1 MTSSKP
7 VLAISAIAP
16 IVLLAVVIAFL
27 LGPAS
32 TFLQFGV
39 VLPEVSIEKVEFI
52 ENEIQAT
59 VRNTGPIDVSVA
71 LADVNDRIQPA
82 AIEPD
87 SSLKRFETAL
97 VRIPFDW
104 NEGQPY
110 EIGVTVD
117 DGTRFTTQ
125 VDAAFASLEPDV
137 DLFVFLGMIGFL
149 IGVVPIM
156 IGLLWYPFI
165 KKLGKNAFNFFLA
178 FTMGLLIFLGID
190 AVLEASE
197 ISERHLSSIFN
208 GELLIATVV
217 ILSFLSL
224 YGIGQKLI
232 KTENLSTLSKGLT
245 ISLMIAIGIGL
256 HNLGEG
262 LAVGAAIALGEVALS
277 TFLIVGFATHNTT
290 EGLAIAAPLTNSK
303 AKIAKMVG
311 LGLIAGAPAIFG
323 CWVGGFS
330 FSPLFTLI
338 FLAIGAGAIFQVVI
352 SIFQYMKDKSD
363 LLSNTSLFAGV
374 SVGLIVMYLSLI
386 HISEP
391 TRQEANSYAVF

>member
-16 IVLLAVVIAFL
+16 IVLLAIMIAFL

-32 TFLQFGV
+32 SFLQFGM
-39 VLPEVSIEKVEFI
+39 VLPEVSIEKVEFTG
-52 ENEIQAT
+52 NEIRAT
-59 VRNTGPIDVSVA
+59 VRNTGPVDVNVVI
-71 LADVNDRIQPA
+71 ADVNDRIQPA

-87 SSLKRFETAL
+87 SSLGRFETAV

-110 EIGVTVD
+110 EIGVTID
-117 DGTRFTTQ
+117 DGTRFAKQ
-125 VDAAFASLEPDV
+125 VDVAFASLEPDV
-137 DLFVFLGMIGFL
+137 DLFVFLGLIGLL

-165 KKLGKNAFNFFLA
+165 KKLGKNSFNFFLA

-197 ISERHLSSIFN
+197 ISKNHLSSIFN
-208 GELLIATVV
+208 GELLISTVV

-224 YGIGQKLI
+224 YGFGKRLI
-232 KTENLSTLSKGLT
+232 KKTEFSTLSKGLA
-245 ISLMIAIGIGL
+245 ISLMIAIGIGF

-277 TFLIVGFATHNTT
+277 TFLIIGFATHNTT
-290 EGLAIAAPLTNSK
+290 EGLAIAAPLTSTK
-303 AKIAKMVG
+303 TKIAKMIG
-311 LGLIAGAPAIFG
+311 LGLIAGIPAIFG
-323 CWVGGFS
+323 TWIGGFS
-330 FSPLFTLI
+330 FSPFFTLV
-338 FLAIGAGAIFQVVI
+338 FLAIGAGAIFQVVL
-352 SIFQYMKDKSD
+352 SIFQYMKGKSD
-363 LLSNTSLFAGV
+363 LLSNTSLFAGI
-374 SVGLIVMYLSLI
+374 SAGLLVMYLTSVLI
-386 HISEP
+386 
-391 TRQEANSYAVF
+391 

>member
-16 IVLLAVVIAFL
+16 IVLLAIVIVFL

-232 KTENLSTLSKGLT
+232 KTNNLSTLSKGLT

-303 AKIAKMVG
+303 AKIAKMIG
-311 LGLIAGAPAIFG
+311 LGLIAGTPAIFG

-352 SIFQYMKDKSD
+352 SIFQYMKGKSD

-374 SVGLIVMYLSLI
+374 SVGLIVMYLTSVI
-386 HISEP
+386 I
-391 TRQEANSYAVF
+391 

>member
-16 IVLLAVVIAFL
+16 IVLLAIVIAFL

-232 KTENLSTLSKGLT
+232 KTNNLSTLSKGLT

-303 AKIAKMVG
+303 AKIAKMIG

-330 FSPLFTLI
+330 FSPLFSLI

-374 SVGLIVMYLSLI
+374 SVGLIVMYLTSVI
-386 HISEP
+386 I
-391 TRQEANSYAVF
+391 

>member
-16 IVLLAVVIAFL
+16 IVLLAIVIAFL

-59 VRNTGPIDVSVA
+59 VRNTGPIDVCIAV
-71 LADVNDRIQPA
+71 ADVNDRIQPA

-104 NEGQPY
+104 NEAQPY
-110 EIGVTVD
+110 EIGVTID
-117 DGTRFTTQ
+117 DGTRFTTE
-125 VDAAFASLEPDV
+125 VDAAFASLEPNV

-197 ISERHLSSIFN
+197 ISEKHLSSIFN

-232 KTENLSTLSKGLT
+232 KTDNLSTMSKGLT

-290 EGLAIAAPLTNSK
+290 EGLAIAAPLTSSK

-323 CWVGGFS
+323 CWIGGFS

-352 SIFQYMKDKSD
+352 SIFHYMKDKSD
-363 LLSNTSLFAGV
+363 LLSSTSLFAGV
-374 SVGLIVMYLSLI
+374 SVGLIVMYLTSVI
-386 HISEP
+386 I
-391 TRQEANSYAVF
+391 

>member
-16 IVLLAVVIAFL
+16 IVLLAIVIAFL

-59 VRNTGPIDVSVA
+59 VRNTGPIDVSIAV
-71 LADVNDRIQPA
+71 ADVNDRIQPA

-303 AKIAKMVG
+303 AKIAKMIG
-311 LGLIAGAPAIFG
+311 LGLIAGTPAIFG

-374 SVGLIVMYLSLI
+374 SVGLIVMYLTSVI
-386 HISEP
+386 I
-391 TRQEANSYAVF
+391 

>member
-16 IVLLAVVIAFL
+16 IVLLAIMIAFL

-32 TFLQFGV
+32 SFLQFGM
-39 VLPEVSIEKVEFI
+39 VLPEVSIEKVEFTG
-52 ENEIQAT
+52 NEIRAT
-59 VRNTGPIDVSVA
+59 VRNTGPVDVNVVI
-71 LADVNDRIQPA
+71 ADVNDRIQPA

-87 SSLKRFETAL
+87 SSLGRFETAV

-110 EIGVTVD
+110 EIGVTID
-117 DGTRFTTQ
+117 DGTRFAKQ
-125 VDAAFASLEPDV
+125 VDVAFASLEPDV
-137 DLFVFLGMIGFL
+137 DLFVFLGLIGLL

-165 KKLGKNAFNFFLA
+165 KKLGKNSFNFFLA

-197 ISERHLSSIFN
+197 ISKNHLSSVFN
-208 GELLIATVV
+208 GELLISTVV

-224 YGIGQKLI
+224 YGIGKKLI
-232 KTENLSTLSKGLT
+232 KKTEFSNLSKGLA
-245 ISLMIAIGIGL
+245 ISLMIAIGIGF

-290 EGLAIAAPLTNSK
+290 EGLAIAAPLTGTK
-303 AKIAKMVG
+303 AKIAKMIG
-311 LGLIAGAPAIFG
+311 LGLIAGMPAIFG
-323 CWVGGFS
+323 TWIGGFS
-330 FSPLFTLI
+330 FSPFLTVV
-338 FLAIGAGAIFQVVI
+338 FLAIGAGAIFQVVL
-352 SIFQYMKDKSD
+352 SIFQYMKEKSD
-363 LLSNTSLFAGV
+363 LLSNTSLFAGI
-374 SVGLIVMYLSLI
+374 SAGLLVMYLTSVLI
-386 HISEP
+386 
-391 TRQEANSYAVF
+391 

>member
-16 IVLLAVVIAFL
+16 IVLLAIVIAFL

-290 EGLAIAAPLTNSK
+290 EGLAIAAPLTKSK
-303 AKIAKMVG
+303 AKIMKMIG
-311 LGLIAGAPAIFG
+311 LGLIAGVPAIFG

-330 FSPLFTLI
+330 FSPFFTLV
-338 FLAIGAGAIFQVVI
+338 FLAIGAGAIFQFVL

-374 SVGLIVMYLSLI
+374 SVGLIVMYLTSVI
-386 HISEP
+386 I
-391 TRQEANSYAVF
+391 

>member
-1 MTSSKP
+1 
-7 VLAISAIAP
+7 
-16 IVLLAVVIAFL
+16 
-27 LGPAS
+27 
-32 TFLQFGV
+32 
-39 VLPEVSIEKVEFI
+39 
-52 ENEIQAT
+52 
-59 VRNTGPIDVSVA
+59 
-71 LADVNDRIQPA
+71 
-82 AIEPD
+82 
-87 SSLKRFETAL
+87 
-97 VRIPFDW
+97 
-104 NEGQPY
+104 
-110 EIGVTVD
+110 
-117 DGTRFTTQ
+117 
-125 VDAAFASLEPDV
+125 
-137 DLFVFLGMIGFL
+137 
-149 IGVVPIM
+149 M

-232 KTENLSTLSKGLT
+232 KTNNLSTLSKGLT

-303 AKIAKMVG
+303 AKIAKMIG
-311 LGLIAGAPAIFG
+311 LGLIAGTPAIFG

-374 SVGLIVMYLSLI
+374 SVGLIVMYLTSVI
-386 HISEP
+386 I
-391 TRQEANSYAVF
+391 

>member
-16 IVLLAVVIAFL
+16 IVLLAIMIAFL

-32 TFLQFGV
+32 SFLQFGV
-39 VLPEVSIEKVEFI
+39 VLPEVSIEKIEFI
-52 ENEIQAT
+52 GNEIQAI
-59 VRNTGPIDVSVA
+59 VRNTGPMDVDVV

-87 SSLKRFETAL
+87 TSLKRFETAL

-110 EIGVTVD
+110 EIGITTN
-117 DGTRFTTQ
+117 DGTRFAKG
-125 VDAAFASLEPDV
+125 VDAAFPALEPNV

-165 KKLGKNAFNFFLA
+165 KKLGKNTFNFFLA

-190 AVLEASE
+190 AVLEAAE
-197 ISERHLSSIFN
+197 ISENHLSSIFN

-217 ILSFLSL
+217 ILSFLAL
-224 YGIGQKLI
+224 YGVGKQLTK
-232 KTENLSTLSKGLT
+232 KTEFSKLSQGLA
-245 ISLMIAIGIGL
+245 ISLMIAIGIGF

-277 TFLIVGFATHNTT
+277 TFLIIGFATHNTT
-290 EGLAIAAPLTNSK
+290 EGLAIAAPLTKSK
-303 AKIAKMVG
+303 AKIMKMIG
-311 LGLIAGAPAIFG
+311 LGLIAGVPAIFG

-330 FSPLFTLI
+330 FSPFFTLV
-338 FLAIGAGAIFQVVI
+338 FLAIGAGAIFQVVL
-352 SIFQYMKDKSD
+352 SIFQYMKEKSD
-363 LLSNTSLFAGV
+363 LLSNTSLFAGI
-374 SVGLIVMYLSLI
+374 SVGLIVMYLTSVI
-386 HISEP
+386 I
-391 TRQEANSYAVF
+391 

>member
-16 IVLLAVVIAFL
+16 IVLLAIVIAFL

-232 KTENLSTLSKGLT
+232 KTNNLSTLSKGLT

-303 AKIAKMVG
+303 AKIAKMIG
-311 LGLIAGAPAIFG
+311 LGLIAGTPAIFG

-352 SIFQYMKDKSD
+352 SIFQYMKGKSD

-374 SVGLIVMYLSLI
+374 SVGLIVMYLTSVI
-386 HISEP
+386 I
-391 TRQEANSYAVF
+391 